1 MRLSFSGLTALVTV
15 LGLGLASLATPA
27 VALAQQDSG
36 YEVPLGVP
44 DNTQRDLCFV
54 ERKTEAFGGTLTNVS
69 YFVFRKDVRGMADG
83 RAFALAVST
92 QRWMLDVQKIRE
104 CTKPHETK

>member
-1 MRLSFSGLTALVTV
+1 MRSSFYVLAALVTV
-15 LGLGLASLATPA
+15 LASLTTPA
-27 VALAQQDSG
+27 VAIAQQDSG

-69 YFVFRKDVRGMADG
+69 YFIFRKDVRGMPAG
-83 RAFALAVST
+83 RAFAIAVGA
-92 QRWMLDVQKIRE
+92 QRWMLDVQKIGE
-104 CTKPHETK
+104 CTKPRKTK